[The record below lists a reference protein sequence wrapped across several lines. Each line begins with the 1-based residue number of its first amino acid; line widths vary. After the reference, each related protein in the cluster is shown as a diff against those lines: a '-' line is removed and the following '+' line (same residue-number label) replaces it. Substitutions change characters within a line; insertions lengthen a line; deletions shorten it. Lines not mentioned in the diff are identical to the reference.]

1 LVAGSIPAEGT
12 FYVADTGPISN
23 FGGDGIHLRH
33 LANGVSNRVPLTA
46 DFEAYQTRSVLA
58 FAGHFDQ
65 SMYQSFWVELLEQ
78 PASHILQL
86 LQ

>member
-1 LVAGSIPAEGT
+1 MVAGSIPAEGI
-12 FYVADTGPISN
+12 FYFADTGPISN
-23 FGGDGIHLRH
+23 FGGDATHLLR
-33 LANGVSNRVPLTA
+33 LANGVSNQVLLTA
-46 DFEAYQTRSVLA
+46 DFEVSQTRSVLA